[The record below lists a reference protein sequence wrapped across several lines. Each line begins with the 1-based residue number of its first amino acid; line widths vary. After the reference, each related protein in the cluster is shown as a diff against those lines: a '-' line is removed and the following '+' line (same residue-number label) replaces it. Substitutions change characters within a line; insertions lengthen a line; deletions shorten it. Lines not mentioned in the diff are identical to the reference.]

1 VSTPEDAIAPSPS
14 GADTSGFGTTNRLL
28 LGLSAGFALSYLLCL
43 PLDPF
48 AGLVVIKGGGVFLL
62 AVVAFRVTGNMAGE
76 TSGDTSGD
84 IGGRLPGLLLALG
97 LLLSSVGDVFLRL
110 DPVGMFVHGLASFLV
125 AHLIYVTL
133 FLYLRPRGE
142 KINGRQRAL
151 IALFIIYGL
160 GLGSWMLPH
169 LGAYTAPVLVYAA
182 VICLMGITCVLA
194 GFNNRWVLLGAL
206 LFMSSDTAL
215 AIDKFIMPLEGIGW
229 YIWPSY
235 YVGQLLIMLG
245 VIAHLRVRARVEG

>member
-1 VSTPEDAIAPSPS
+1 MSTQQAGPSEINGNS
-14 GADTSGFGTTNRLL
+14 NSGFGTTNRLL

-62 AVVAFRVTGNMAGE
+62 AVVAWNM
-76 TSGDTSGD
+76 SGKNES
-84 IGGRLPGLLLALG
+84 RLPGLLLALG

-133 FLYLRPRGE
+133 FLRLRPRGE

-169 LGAYTAPVLVYAA
+169 LGAYTVPVLVYAA

-194 GFNNRWVLLGAL
+194 SFSNRWVLLGAL

-215 AIDKFIMPLEGIGW
+215 AIDKFIMPLDGIGW

-235 YVGQLLIMLG
+235 YIGQLLIMLG
-245 VIAHLRVRARVEG
+245 VIVHLRARTTAKP